1 MNRVVYFGDSLS
13 DIPAFNEADVSILV
27 KHEYNKD
34 IDVKVDYIV
43 ERNNI
48 IEWLSQC
55 KDKLSRF

>member
-34 IDVKVDYIV
+34 IDVEVDYVVGINLI
-43 ERNNI
+43 NN
-48 IEWLSQC
+48 ELYFFQLHC
-55 KDKLSRF
+55 